1 MAEGA
6 YHQELHISWE
16 EFHRDTRELAQKLK
30 DREWKG
36 MLAITRGG
44 LGPATVL
51 SRELDITHVD
61 TVCIASYEHQDQGEL
76 QLLKGISLED
86 GGDGWLVVDDLVDTG
101 KTIQLVKEL
110 LPQAHVATIYAKP
123 AGVRY
128 GRQLPEKSRSGLL
141 GILPLGRIIHR
152 L

>member
-16 EFHRDTRELAQKLK
+16 DFHRDTRELAEKLK

-61 TVCIASYEHQDQGEL
+61 TVCIASYDHQDQGEL
-76 QLLKGISLED
+76 QLLKSISLED

-101 KTIQLVKEL
+101 KTIKLVKEL
-110 LPQAHVATIYAKP
+110 LPQAHVATVYAKP
-123 AGVRY
+123 AGVDMADSY
-128 GRQLPEKSRSGLL
+128 LKTVEQSCWVFFPWEE
-141 GILPLGRIIHR
+141 
-152 L
+152 